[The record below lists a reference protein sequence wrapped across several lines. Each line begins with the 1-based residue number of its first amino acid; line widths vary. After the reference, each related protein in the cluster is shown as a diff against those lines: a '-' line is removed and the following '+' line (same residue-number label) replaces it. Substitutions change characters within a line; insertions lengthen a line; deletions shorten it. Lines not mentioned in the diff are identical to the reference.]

1 MNRLNSP
8 FYYEKIIDLYRY
20 DSLLSFEPLRSE
32 YFVDYVLDY
41 FLKKK
46 DVNDVI
52 LDNMIVCVLMGYNKK
67 LKKKEEDPLYNELWE
82 LKRLYEMNENEEE
95 ILQKW
100 ISKEK
105 LKECLRTPLLYH
117 FFVMILK
124 EV

>member
-1 MNRLNSP
+1 
-8 FYYEKIIDLYRY
+8 
-20 DSLLSFEPLRSE
+20 
-32 YFVDYVLDY
+32 
-41 FLKKK
+41 
-46 DVNDVI
+46 
-52 LDNMIVCVLMGYNKK
+52 MIVCVLMGYNKK
-67 LKKKEEDPLYNELWE
+67 LEKKEEDPLYNELWE

-100 ISKEK
+100 TNKEK